1 MNAETPEGIGRTRT
15 GCMTEK
21 SLAGSG
27 GEKQGRGRRKREG
40 ERRRRRRREGGRW
53 NARLPDSQIA

>member
-27 GEKQGRGRRKREG
+27 GEKQGRGRRKKEG
-40 ERRRRRRREGGRW
+40 ERRRRREGGRR
-53 NARLPDSQIA
+53 NARLPESQIA